1 MLKILVL
8 LFIST
13 SAFAETEIGV
23 GGLSYHLAGSPEL
36 FSRFSNKTNS
46 SGSLIRNDMLTF
58 KNTHRKGGY
67 YESTA
72 VFIGENSVGSLMSGL
87 IFADGTYLTKNIQM
101 GLVYGAY
108 LQDNREFTK
117 REINNQC
124 AIGNAKVSL
133 VPIIGLE
140 LNLRFPIN
148 KRTFIKLN
156 NIVTPTVTNH
166 TLSINVEF

>member
-1 MLKILVL
+1 
-8 LFIST
+8 
-13 SAFAETEIGV
+13 
-23 GGLSYHLAGSPEL
+23 
-36 FSRFSNKTNS
+36 
-46 SGSLIRNDMLTF
+46 
-58 KNTHRKGGY
+58 
-67 YESTA
+67 
-72 VFIGENSVGSLMSGL
+72 MSGL

-117 REINNQC
+117 REINNPC